1 MLYSAIVYRNSEFGK
16 TGLIDVML
24 WQKCKD
30 TLTDTVWS
38 KPFYTIGSDGVKK
51 ALGID
56 ESILGNTAITSK
68 CLVTTGMSN
77 GYNAGMAYIPQV
89 GTYGLVAEISDDWH
103 FGNVRY
109 VWLGGLYGNKQNGE
123 KVMLPN
129 DDTTVDDIDAENKPY
144 IVETAGKSGDTD
156 SQDTISDSEYI
167 KKGAFMIKTKTH
179 FIDDYDNIDQEK
191 ADWKNILAENTFLM
205 AQDKFAARHDV
216 NDYENNK
223 QKGFEYFVMDDQQV
237 VLKRK
242 INNDDKLL
250 EQTVKMDNELT
261 TFTMTNEDGDSEVVI
276 EIANDGNMK
285 ITTTGEMS
293 VSAEKD
299 ISFKTDKN
307 FSIESSGTMNFKSG
321 QKMQIHGMGKNLAK
335 IIDDLAQTV
344 ATLQTQGSPAYQAV
358 QPVTISSAQLVKSDL
373 AANYDQS

>member
-1 MLYSAIVYRNSEFGK
+1 MLYSAIVYRNNEFGK

-38 KPFYTIGSDGVKK
+38 KPFYTIGSDNVKK

-56 ESILGNTAITSK
+56 ETIFGNTAITSK

-77 GYNAGMAYIPQV
+77 VYNAGMAYVPQV
-89 GTYGLVAEISDDWH
+89 GSYGIVAELEEDWY

-123 KVMLPN
+123 KVNLPS
-129 DDTTVDDIDAENKPY
+129 DDSTEEMIGAEDKPY
-144 IVETAGKSGDTD
+144 IVETAGKSGDSD
-156 SQDTISDSEYI
+156 NKDTISESEYI
-167 KKGAFMIKTKTH
+167 KKGAFVIKTKTH
-179 FIDDYDNIDQEK
+179 CIDDYDDIDQEK
-191 ADWKNILAENTFLM
+191 ADWKNILTENTLIM
-205 AQDKFAARHDV
+205 SQDKFATRHCV
-216 NDYENNK
+216 NDYDNNE
-223 QKGFEYFVMDDQQV
+223 QKGFEFFDMDDSQV
-237 VLKRK
+237 LLKRK
-242 INNDDKLL
+242 INNNNKELEQTIKMDDKL
-250 EQTVKMDNELT
+250 T
-261 TFTMTNEDGDSEVVI
+261 TFMMTNEDGNSEVVV
-276 EIANDGNMK
+276 EIMNDGNVTVK
-285 ITTTGEMS
+285 TNGEMT

-307 FSIESSGTMNFKSG
+307 FSIESGGTMNFKSG
-321 QKMQIHGMGKNLAK
+321 QKMKLHGMGKNLAK

-358 QPVTISSAQLVKSDL
+358 QPTTISSAQLVKSDL
-373 AANYDQS
+373 ATNYDQS

>member
-1 MLYSAIVYRNSEFGK
+1 MFYSAIVYRNSEFGK

-24 WQKCKD
+24 WQKCKE
-30 TLTDTVWS
+30 TLTDVVWS
-38 KPFYTIGSDGVKK
+38 KPFYTIGGDGVKK

-68 CLVTTGMSN
+68 CLVSTGMSN
-77 GYNAGMAYIPQV
+77 GYNAGMAYVPQV

-123 KVMLPN
+123 KVSLPS
-129 DDTTVDDIDAENKPY
+129 DDTTIDVIDAENKPY
-144 IVETAGKSGDTD
+144 IVETAGRSGDSD
-156 SQDTISDSEYI
+156 DQDTISNSEYI
-167 KKGAFMIKTKTH
+167 KKGAFVIKTKTH
-179 FIDDYDNIDQEK
+179 HIDNYDNIDQKK
-191 ADWKNILAENTFLM
+191 ADWKNILSENTLIM
-205 AQDKFAARHDV
+205 AQNKFATRHCI

-223 QKGFEYFVMDDQQV
+223 QKGFEYFDMDDDQIV
-237 VLKRK
+237 IKRK
-242 INNDDKLL
+242 INNNNKEL
-250 EQTVKMDNELT
+250 EHTIKIDNELT
-261 TFTMTNEDGDSEVVI
+261 TFTMTNENGNSEVVI
-276 EIANDGNMK
+276 EIKNDGNMK

-293 VSAEKD
+293 VSAKKD
-299 ISFKTDKN
+299 IKFKTDKN

-335 IIDDLAQTV
+335 IVDDLAQAV

-358 QPVTISSAQLVKSDL
+358 QPITISSAQLVKSDL